1 VTSQAPKE
9 LLQLRGSTRSLF
21 CCAASVVVIAASLS
35 VNAQAP
41 GLEVVDRVVVAS
53 KIFALVQQHF
63 AHWEGTTPTEMES
76 AYRQYVS
83 DTLRADTRHA
93 FDRAS
98 LRFVARLRNGHT
110 QFFDNQADSRP
121 LKFRLLEVE
130 GQWVVI
136 ASRQAGLTR
145 GTVVRAIGGQPIE
158 DFVRE
163 AAQYVHASND
173 RLART
178 HVFSYTVLFPEKVS
192 LDLGDG
198 GTVVV
203 DRSAPDETPI
213 ATPARVS
220 EGRWLRGQEVAY
232 IRVPSFGDAVYEKTA
247 IDLVRQY
254 ANAPTLVV
262 DVRGNG
268 GGTTP
273 QQLIAALMNRPWRT
287 WQEVIPQPGASGSQ
301 AVSPTSTVREGRPQ
315 APTPDAYAGRLF
327 LLIDRF
333 CGSACEDFVMP
344 FKDTGR
350 AVVVGETTQ
359 GSSGNPYRADIGYG
373 ISVAIGAR
381 RYRFPDGTA
390 FEGVGIA
397 PDVPVER
404 RVADLVAGRD
414 AVLERAQGLAAQT
427 R

>member
-1 VTSQAPKE
+1 MSQARKE
-9 LLQLRGSTRSLF
+9 LLQLRGLTRSAF
-21 CCAASVVVIAASLS
+21 CCAVLVVVLAAGLSL
-35 VNAQAP
+35 NAQAP
-41 GLEVVDRVVVAS
+41 GLEVVERLVVAS

-63 AHWEGTTPTEMES
+63 AHWEGTTPTETES
-76 AYRQYVS
+76 AFHQYVS
-83 DTLRADTRHA
+83 DTLRADTRQA

-110 QFFDNQADSRP
+110 QFFDNQADGRP

-136 ASRQAGLTR
+136 ASQQARLTR

-173 RLART
+173 RLSRT
-178 HVFSYTVLFPEKVS
+178 HVFSYPVLFPEKIS
-192 LDLGDG
+192 LDLADG
-198 GTVVV
+198 ESVVV
-203 DRSAPDETPI
+203 DRSAPAEAPL
-213 ATPARVS
+213 AAPARVS
-220 EGRWLRGQEVAY
+220 EGRWLREQEVAY
-232 IRVPSFGDAVYEKTA
+232 IRVPSFGDAVYERTA

-254 ANAPTLVV
+254 ATAPTLVV

-273 QQLIAALMNRPWRT
+273 QQLIAAFMNRPWRT
-287 WQEVIPQPGASGSQ
+287 WQEVIPQPGAAGMK
-301 AVSPTSTVREGRPQ
+301 AVSPTFTVREGRPQ
-315 APTPDAYAGRLF
+315 APIADAYPGRMF
-327 LLIDRF
+327 LLVDRF

-359 GSSGNPYRADIGYG
+359 GSSGNPYRADIGHG

-390 FEGVGIA
+390 FEGIGIA

-404 RVADLVAGRD
+404 RLADLIAGRD
-414 AVLERAQGLAAQT
+414 AVLERAQALAAET

>member
-1 VTSQAPKE
+1 M
-9 LLQLRGSTRSLF
+9 
-21 CCAASVVVIAASLS
+21 
-35 VNAQAP
+35 NAQAP
-41 GLEVVDRVVVAS
+41 GLELVDRVVVTS
-53 KIFALVQQHF
+53 TIFALVGQHF
-63 AHWEGTTPTEMES
+63 AHWEATTPTEMES

-83 DTLRADTRHA
+83 DTLQADTRQA

-110 QFFDNQADSRP
+110 QFFDNQADGRP

-136 ASRQAGLTR
+136 ASRQARLAR

-178 HVFSYTVLFPEKVS
+178 HVFSYPVLFPEKVS
-192 LDLGDG
+192 LDLADG

-203 DRSAPDETPI
+203 DRSAPDETPV
-213 ATPARVS
+213 AAPARES
-220 EGRWLRGQEVAY
+220 EGRWLSGQEVAY

-287 WQEVIPQPGASGSQ
+287 WQEVIPQPGGSGSQ
-301 AVSPTSTVREGRPQ
+301 AVSPTSTVRESRPQ
-315 APTPDAYAGRLF
+315 APSPDVYAGRMY

-359 GSSGNPYRADIGYG
+359 GSSGNPYRAEIGHG

-404 RVADLVAGRD
+404 RGTQPVQ
-414 AVLERAQGLAAQT
+414 RAAHSRRRSPRRAAE
-427 R
+427 